1 MIRVRDLA
9 PYLCPPARSVRDALG
24 QLNATT
30 HLFQLVADAEG
41 RLLGTLT
48 DGDVRRAILNGVSLD
63 AQVAECMNA
72 RFVSG
77 YRGAGRDNLALLH
90 ATPRRVDFL
99 PVVDEGGRL
108 VEVLVRDDMG
118 GGVSRALV
126 MAGGFGRRLGS
137 RTLTTPK
144 PLLPVG
150 GRPILDHILTRLED
164 AGVGSIEI
172 AVHYLAD
179 QIKSFVRGRDNR
191 ADVRLLEEEAPLGTA
206 GALGLLDEPQ
216 QGPVLVVNGDVM
228 TSLDVAA
235 LHNFHVLHGFDG
247 TVGVARHEIDVPFGV
262 VRHGQ
267 DGLFAGIDEKP
278 RISNFIAAGV
288 YYLSPQFSGLVP
300 RGHAMDMP
308 ELLNLGR
315 EIGLRAGLFPIHEY
329 WADLGRPDDLE
340 RADHRHRATSEAAK

>member
-9 PYLCPPARSVRDALG
+9 PYLCPPGRSVRDALG
-24 QLNATT
+24 RLNGSA
-30 HLFQLVADAEG
+30 HLFQLIADADG
-41 RLLGTLT
+41 WLLGTLT
-48 DGDVRRAILNGVSLD
+48 DGDVRRAILSGVSLD
-63 AQVAECMNA
+63 AKVAECMNA
-72 RFVSG
+72 RFVAG
-77 YRGAGRDNLALLH
+77 RRGAERDNLAVLN

-99 PVVDEGGRL
+99 PVLDEAGRL
-108 VEVLVRDDMG
+108 FEVLVRDDTG
-118 GGVSRALV
+118 GGVSRALI

-137 RTLTTPK
+137 RTLTMPK

-164 AGVGSIEI
+164 AGVATIEI

-179 QIKSFVRGRDNR
+179 QIKEFMLRRDNI

-206 GALGLLDEPQ
+206 GALGLLHEPQ
-216 QGPVLVVNGDVM
+216 QEPLLVINGDVI
-228 TSLDVAA
+228 TSLNVAA
-235 LHNFHVLHGFDG
+235 LHSFHAMHGFDG
-247 TVGVARHEIDVPFGV
+247 TIGVARHEIDVPFGV
-262 VRHGQ
+262 VRHGD

-278 RISNFIAAGV
+278 RISHFVAAGV

-300 RGHAMDMP
+300 RGRAMDMP

-315 EIGLRAGLFPIHEY
+315 EIGLRTGLFPIHEY

-340 RADHRHRATSEAAK
+340 RAEHRHRAAGEAAT